1 MGTAANPRLVFA
13 IVSTGIVLATL
24 DQFIV
29 NIAFPSIEHSLH
41 GSVSTLSWV
50 LNGYSIVFAAL
61 LVPAGRHASSDGA
74 IGPFDGPLPITGPI
88 DVELALE
95 AGPAEELQVPQLGE
109 PLAQPQLG
117 LTLRH

>member
-1 MGTAANPRLVFA
+1 MFA

-61 LVPAGRHASSDGA
+61 LVPAGRLGQK
-74 IGPFDGPLPITGPI
+74 LVEPIV
-88 DVELALE
+88 VELHLE
-95 AGPAEELQVPQLGE
+95 LFVETVERVLVDPAERFVVAGRIQGHGKYPIG
-109 PLAQPQLG
+109 
-117 LTLRH
+117 TLL